1 VNFAAAG
8 TVFKKELTDGIRD
21 RRAVMTAMVF
31 PILGPAMIYFM
42 FNALIDLRK
51 DLEEIEVAV
60 IGREHAPAMID
71 WLTQHNVTFKDV
83 TEDPKQAVR
92 DKIHDMVLVI
102 PAGFQ
107 HRFAQSR
114 SAVVELVNDG
124 SRTDAR
130 NAVGQIRNLITSYG
144 RQIGAFRLVS
154 RGVSPEITQAVIV
167 QNIEAASKQQI
178 AARILNVIPM
188 YIVLAAF
195 VCGMGLAVDST
206 AGERERAT
214 LEALL
219 INPVRRTQIVIG
231 KWLAASLF
239 AAVGILLTLFLCF
252 FTLKKVP
259 LEEIGLSFT
268 LGWGQIVGML
278 AAVFPL
284 AFMATGLQL
293 LLGIFA
299 KSFKDAQSYIGVL
312 VLIPVLPGI
321 IGTLYPIQGKAWMN
335 LVPALGQHIL
345 LMDVVGGKAPAIWNF
360 VVSGITAL
368 LVALV
373 CVKLTAYLFRRER
386 IIFSR

>member
-1 VNFAAAG
+1 VNFEAAR
-8 TVFKKELTDGIRD
+8 TVLKKELIDGIRD
-21 RRAVMTAMVF
+21 RRAVLTAMGF
-31 PILGPAMIYFM
+31 PILGPLMIYFM
-42 FNALIDLRK
+42 FNAMIDLSK
-51 DLEEIEVAV
+51 DLEDIELAV
-60 IGREHAPAMID
+60 IGQENAPALID
-71 WLTQHNVTFKDV
+71 WLIQHNVTLKD
-83 TEDPKQAVR
+83 TAGDPKEAVAN
-92 DKIHDMVLVI
+92 KIHDMVLLI
-102 PAGFQ
+102 PADFQ
-107 HRFAQSR
+107 QRFSQSR
-114 SAVVELVNDG
+114 SAVVELINDG

-130 NAVGQIRNLITSYG
+130 NAVGQIRSLIRSYSQ
-144 RQIGAFRLVS
+144 QIGALRLVS
-154 RGVSPEITQAVIV
+154 RGVSPEITRAVIV
-167 QNIEAASKQQI
+167 QNIEVASKQQI

-219 INPVRRTQIVIG
+219 INPVERTQIVIG

-252 FTLKKVP
+252 FALKRVP

-268 LGWGQIVGML
+268 LGWEQIVGML

-299 KSFKDAQSYIGVL
+299 KSFKDAQSYIGLL
-312 VLIPVLPGI
+312 VIIPMTPGI
-321 IGTLYPIQGKAWMN
+321 IGTLYPIKGEAWMS
-335 LVPALGQHIL
+335 LVPVLGQQVL
-345 LMDVVGGKAPAIWNF
+345 LMDVVGGKTPAIWNF
-360 VVSGITAL
+360 VIAGITAL
-368 LVALV
+368 LVALG
-373 CVKLTAYLFRRER
+373 CIKLTAYLFRRER

>member
-1 VNFAAAG
+1 MNFAAAG

-21 RRAVMTAMVF
+21 RRALMTAMIF
-31 PILGPAMIYFM
+31 PILGPLMIYFM

-51 DLEEIEVAV
+51 DLEEIELAV
-60 IGREHAPAMID
+60 IGPKNAPAMID
-71 WLTQHNVTFKDV
+71 WLTQQNVKIKEITG
-83 TEDPKQAVR
+83 DPKQAVT

-107 HRFAQSR
+107 QRFAQSR

-130 NAVGQIRNLITSYG
+130 NAVGKVRNLIMSYS

-154 RGVSPEITQAVIV
+154 RGVSPEITRVVVV
-167 QNIEAASKQQI
+167 QNIEVASKQQI
-178 AARILNVIPM
+178 AARILNIVPM
-188 YIVLAAF
+188 FIVLAAF

-219 INPVRRTQIVIG
+219 INPVERTQIIIG

-239 AAVGILLTLFLCF
+239 AAVGIVLTLFMCF

-259 LEEIGLSFT
+259 LEEIGLSFS

-278 AAVFPL
+278 AAVLPL
-284 AFMATGLQL
+284 AFMATGMQL

-299 KSFKDAQSYIGVL
+299 KSFKDAQSYIGIL
-312 VLIPVLPGI
+312 ILIPALPGS

-345 LMDVVGGKAPAIWNF
+345 MMEVVGGKSPPIWNF
-360 VVSGITAL
+360 LVAGAAAL

-373 CVKLTAYLFRRER
+373 CVKLTAYLFGRER

>member
-1 VNFAAAG
+1 MNFAAAKI
-8 TVFKKELTDGIRD
+8 VLKKELIDGIRD
-21 RRAVMTAMVF
+21 KRAVITAMGF
-31 PILGPAMIYFM
+31 PIIGPLMIYFM
-42 FNALIDLRK
+42 ITAMIDLGK
-51 DLEEIEVAV
+51 DLEEIELAV
-60 IGREHAPAMID
+60 IGQENAPAMVD
-71 WLTQHNVTFKDV
+71 WLTQHNVKIQDFSG
-83 TEDPKQAVR
+83 DPKQAVANK
-92 DKIHDMVLVI
+92 DHDMVLLI
-102 PAGFQ
+102 PTDFQ
-107 HRFAQSR
+107 QRFAQSR
-114 SAVVELVNDG
+114 SAVVELINDG

-130 NAVGQIRNLITSYG
+130 NSVGQIRRLISSYS

-154 RGVSPEITQAVIV
+154 RGISPEITQAVIV
-167 QNIEAASKQQI
+167 QNIEIASKQQI

-219 INPVRRTQIVIG
+219 INPVERTQIVIG

-239 AAVGILLTLFLCF
+239 ATVGIVLTLFLCF
-252 FTLKKVP
+252 FALLQLP

-299 KSFKDAQSYIGVL
+299 KSFKDAQSYIGFL
-312 VLIPVLPGI
+312 ILIPMVPAM
-321 IGTLYPIQGKAWMN
+321 IGMLYPIQGKAWMN

-345 LMDVVGGKAPAIWNF
+345 LMDVVGGKTPSIWSF
-360 VVSGITAL
+360 LIAGVAAMM
-368 LVALV
+368 VALA
-373 CVKLTAYLFRRER
+373 CVQLTAYLFRREK